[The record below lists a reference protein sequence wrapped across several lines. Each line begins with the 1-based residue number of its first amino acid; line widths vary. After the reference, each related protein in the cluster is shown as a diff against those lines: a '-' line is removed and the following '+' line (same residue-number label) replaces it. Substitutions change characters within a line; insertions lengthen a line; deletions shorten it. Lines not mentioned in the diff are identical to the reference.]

1 MKEHHEGGMSFGGT
15 LCLIFIV
22 LKLCNLIDWSW
33 IWVLAPIWISL
44 LLLIIC
50 TVIEMLVE
58 ERNNKPKYP

>member
-50 TVIEMLVE
+50 TVIEMLDE
-58 ERNNKPKYP
+58 ERHKPKYP

>member
-50 TVIEMLVE
+50 TVIEMLDE
-58 ERNNKPKYP
+58 ERHNKPNYP